1 MKIKYAPAP
10 LLTGHDTADRAFWH
24 DGDLT
29 SGGVQK
35 PNGKWLS
42 VQPDG
47 TYEERDAIGGK
58 YEQIGPASDLNVLVV
73 TPRTAS
79 YRIPYVEQ

>member
-10 LLTGHDTADRAFWH
+10 LLTGHDTADRAFWL
-24 DGDLT
+24 DGELA

-47 TYEERDAIGGK
+47 SYQERDVIGGS
-58 YEQIGPASDLNVLVV
+58 YEQIAVDPDINALIV
-73 TPRTAS
+73 TPRYLT
-79 YRIPYVEQ
+79 YKVPCVEQ